1 MSKWILSA
9 LLACAAGTVAA
20 QTITLNPSGRCG
32 AVPGY
37 EEPLYELA
45 CRAGPVSGIYP
56 GAIVKEATTPDGHV
70 ITATSDGV
78 DWREPSG
85 GSGGGSDI
93 IIGSTLQYSTD
104 TSSLVWEDP
113 EGSPHSTGLYEG
125 ICADVLGTQSAGMVL
140 HYREAGSGRKP
151 ICEWGPDDTASGG
164 SGLDAAGVR
173 TQTAAQLQAGDNISI
188 TPAGSGASQTLTIAA
203 PDPYNDELIQ
213 ARVRNLETFEGALR
227 RTASLGPE
235 FSLSS
240 AVSNNAILIPNVSL
254 PTAPRDQRLLF
265 AIDGADPDDHV
276 VVLSTLRGKTA
287 INTPNTQM
295 DDSNSIALSAINGV
309 VYRIGHDGGTRL
321 WIGADTIIVSKSV
334 NVSVD
339 EINIEA
345 AAYKSATGS
354 QFPTS
359 RIAKGTASV
368 GRIPVVNADGDAE
381 WTAQSFTSTEKTKLD
396 GIEDNATAD
405 QTDAEIKTAYENNS
419 NTNAFTDAEQTKV
432 GRLPTAACTNNQIAK
447 WSGTAW
453 TCGTDATGGGDGLS
467 TSDVDNRIKPPA
479 RAGNT
484 TNRFARTALPS
495 DTLYHGPHV
504 DSVLG
509 AFLGTDASTNST
521 TIEVG
526 GIFTAQP
533 SLSTLRSVPDDVWV
547 FSQEVGP
554 RQTNAWVAIRAPSGQ
569 AAAITA
575 GSRALDITESEIGVF
590 ERYPATEW
598 VRIGTTDD
606 QGTFVYYAVEVADF
620 PSGAMYLVREQHELD
635 LDGDLIDIVQWRRTL
650 GLAGIHFQELYPGVS
665 PNPTSS
671 NQAAGSVALDTSPD
685 TGTQAFDLDIT
696 GGTRSGELHIQLD
709 LKITDAHTSVSFTS
723 GRTTSQITAADK
735 VRVFST
741 TIDVADLLEEPQF
754 GVGRTTNGIYLWQVQ
769 AFAATTPQGTYRLLL
784 YRNDDNEVG
793 FYRDWVGAAGS
804 SALTISAELRV
815 SFTPDGPSPSLDDL
829 GGLTQTEVDARVT
842 AGTKPAARAG
852 NTTTWTAT
860 EAPGRDANLSFT
872 RNATTVTIQSDSGTN
887 TQIPTAG
894 GGNLA
899 GVMSDAQADKLAAI
913 EANATADQTAAEIK
927 TAYESN
933 SNTNAYTTVDQ
944 VKVGRLPTAACSNDQ
959 ILKSDG
965 TNFACD
971 TDAAGATNLSQSRTA
986 SSLTVI
992 SSSGNNVVLPSATT
1006 SLAGVM
1012 PSADKV
1018 KVNRLPSAA
1027 CTNGQ
1032 IPKWSGSAWI
1042 CSTDA
1047 TASGGTGLDAS
1058 GVRGETQAQLQAGTG
1073 ISLTPSGSGATR
1085 QLTIASTVTAG
1096 ASAYTDLSDTPG
1108 TLGTAGQVPVV
1119 NAAGTALEWSDR
1131 QGGTETMGRFTPS
1144 STAANWGS
1152 VSNGSSPR
1160 TLTDPV
1166 LQTIGLAVDGTLGDG
1181 ITLASNIIT
1190 IRDAGRVRIDGEI
1203 IIDTNDTATNNNN
1216 SRSRAV
1222 CWFDSAPTGTTTWTI
1237 IPGSASTSA
1246 YIRVARPYWNHGAG
1260 YTYVHMHAEPTV
1272 TAGDQL
1278 RLRCTA
1284 LFNQASTV
1292 QHLVAATNPDNATL
1306 LPGSS
1311 ITIIHE

>member
-1 MSKWILSA
+1 MNRWILSA
-9 LLACAAGTVAA
+9 LLACAAGTVLA
-20 QTITLNPSGRCG
+20 QTITLQPSGRCG

-45 CRAGPVSGIYP
+45 CRAGPISGIYP

-70 ITATSDGV
+70 LTATSDGV
-78 DWREPSG
+78 DWREPTG

-93 IIGSTLQYSTD
+93 IIGSTFEYSTSTNRLEWD
-104 TSSLVWEDP
+104 DP
-113 EGSPHSTGLYEG
+113 EGTQHGTPLFEG
-125 ICADVLGTQSAGMVL
+125 VCADVLGTQSAGMVL
-140 HYREAGSGRKP
+140 HYREAGSERKP

-173 TQTAAQLQAGDNISI
+173 TQTTAQLQEGTGISI
-188 TPAGSGASQTLTIAA
+188 TPAGSGASQTLTIASTATPFDPA
-203 PDPYNDELIQ
+203 PLT
-213 ARVRNLETFEGALR
+213 ARVDGLESFESAMKDTRDLGTYALNQ
-227 RTASLGPE
+227 LQ
-235 FSLSS
+235 
-240 AVSNNAILIPNVSL
+240 PNQYIATGLKVPL
-254 PTAPRDQRLLF
+254 VARDRMMRVVVD
-265 AIDGADPDDHV
+265 AEDPDLFL
-276 VVLSTLRGKTA
+276 LSTLLSKTRVTTPGTQASDANGVGIDIANGERLYFAVNNAGDLWAADDTTATNHSLAISFIEIALASASREGLMSAVDKGKLDGIEDNATA
-287 INTPNTQM
+287 DQTAAEIKQEYE
-295 DDSNSIALSAINGV
+295 SNS
-309 VYRIGHDGGTRL
+309 
-321 WIGADTIIVSKSV
+321 DT
-334 NVSVD
+334 
-339 EINIEA
+339 
-345 AAYKSATGS
+345 
-354 QFPTS
+354 
-359 RIAKGTASV
+359 
-368 GRIPVVNADGDAE
+368 NA
-381 WTAQSFTSTEKTKLD
+381 FTNTDHTKLN

-419 NTNAFTDAEQTKV
+419 DTNAFTDAEQTKV
-432 GRLPTAACTNNQIAK
+432 GRLPSAACTNNQIAK

-453 TCGTDATGGGDGLS
+453 TCGTDERGSDASGITLQQATDL
-467 TSDVDNRIKPPA
+467 IKLPA
-479 RAGNT
+479 RVGNT
-484 TNRFARTALPS
+484 ANRFARTALPS

-526 GIFTAQP
+526 SIFTAQP
-533 SLSTLRSVPDDVWV
+533 SLATLRSVPDSDWV

-554 RQTNAWVAIRAPSGQ
+554 RQTNAWAAIRAPSDQ

-590 ERYPATEW
+590 ERYPATQW
-598 VRIGTTDD
+598 VRIGTNV
-606 QGTFVYYAVEVADF
+606 QGTFVYYVVEVADF

-635 LDGDLIDIVQWRRTL
+635 LDGALIDIVQWRREL
-650 GLAGIHFQELYPGVS
+650 GLGGIHFQEMYPGVN

-685 TGTQAFDLDIT
+685 TGTQAFDLDIA
-696 GGTRSGELHIQLD
+696 GGTRTGEFHIQLD
-709 LKITDAHTSVSFTS
+709 LKITNAHSSVSFTS
-723 GRTTSQITAADK
+723 GRTTQQITAADK
-735 VRVFST
+735 VRVFSV
-741 TIDVADLLEEPQF
+741 TINAADLLEESQF

-769 AFAATTPQGTYRLLL
+769 AFAQNTPQGTYRLLL

-815 SFTPDGPSPSLDDL
+815 TFTPDGPAPSLDDL
-829 GGLTQTEVDARVT
+829 GGLTQNEVDARVT

-860 EAPGRDANLSFT
+860 EAPGRDTNLAQT
-872 RNATTVTIQSDSGTN
+872 RTPTTMTISSSTGTN
-887 TQIPTAG
+887 TLLPSATTTR
-894 GGNLA
+894 A
-899 GVMSDAQADKLAAI
+899 GVYPSADRNKLAAI
-913 EANATADQTAAEIK
+913 ESNATADQTAAEIK

-933 SNTNAYTTVDQ
+933 ANTNAFTDDDET
-944 VKVGRLPTAACSNDQ
+944 KVG
-959 ILKSDG
+959 
-965 TNFACD
+965 
-971 TDAAGATNLSQSRTA
+971 
-986 SSLTVI
+986 
-992 SSSGNNVVLPSATT
+992 
-1006 SLAGVM
+1006 
-1012 PSADKV
+1012 
-1018 KVNRLPSAA
+1018 RLPSAA
-1027 CTNGQ
+1027 CANNQILKSNGTAFTCQ
-1032 IPKWSGSAWI
+1032 
-1042 CSTDA
+1042 TDA

-1073 ISLTPSGSGATR
+1073 ITLTPSGSGATR
-1085 QLTIASTVTAG
+1085 QLTIANTITAFTG
-1096 ASAYTDLSDTPG
+1096 LSDTPG
-1108 TLGTAGQVPVV
+1108 SLGTAGQVPAV

-1131 QGGTETMGRFTPS
+1131 QGGAETMGRFTPS
-1144 STAANWGS
+1144 STAASWGS
-1152 VSNGSSPR
+1152 VSNASSPR

-1166 LQTIGLAVDGTLGDG
+1166 PQTIGLTADGTLDDG

-1190 IRDAGRVRIDGEI
+1190 IRDAGRIRLDGEI
-1203 IIDTNDTATNNNN
+1203 IIDTNDTAANNNN

-1237 IPGSASTSA
+1237 IPGSASTSP

-1260 YTYVHMHAEPTV
+1260 YAYVHIHAEPEV
-1272 TAGDQL
+1272 TAGDQI
-1278 RLRCTA
+1278 RLRCAA